1 MKQEKFLPVRY
12 QALGA
17 TVDDLCFR
25 GLSKEGSLSLSLF
38 FFFLLGIVGKSR
50 GKGAERAEAPITMLH
65 PTIYLSPSL
74 PPLK

>member
-38 FFFLLGIVGKSR
+38 FFFFSC
-50 GKGAERAEAPITMLH
+50 
-65 PTIYLSPSL
+65 
-74 PPLK
+74 

>member
-25 GLSKEGSLSLSLF
+25 GLSKEGSLSL
-38 FFFLLGIVGKSR
+38 FFFLLGIVGKSH

-65 PTIYLSPSL
+65 PTIYLSLSL